1 VVVQIGRHVT
11 GRYRQN
17 CVIDAGRSGQV
28 LLLQYM
34 SAGDGLSESRARVCG
49 ARKKVWQKGEGVQR
63 RECALRHV
71 GGHVASAAPSAAC
84 AALLRLQN
92 NHMRRAIRHNTAKRA
107 RGEVGW

>member
-1 VVVQIGRHVT
+1 VR
-11 GRYRQN
+11 
-17 CVIDAGRSGQV
+17 CVCLGGFVRCFG
-28 LLLQYM
+28 
-34 SAGDGLSESRARVCG
+34 
-49 ARKKVWQKGEGVQR
+49 VWVANWGEGVQR